1 MDIFIFKWFNRR
13 GWIFVLSI
21 FLTLNVFAL
30 HENEEVHQ
38 NKVQLTGQV
47 LDQAGPLPGVNVSVK
62 GSETGVITD
71 VDGNFVIAVTDPD
84 HCTLVFQYMGYEKQ
98 EVLVGDRRVFR
109 ITLKESTQAIEEVT
123 IVAFG
128 KQKKESVV
136 GSITTIS
143 PKELKRPTSNLTQTL
158 AGNIAGIIGYQTS
171 GEPGKDNANFFVRG
185 VTSFARDA
193 SNPLILID
201 GIELTATDLARL
213 QPDDIQSFSVMKDA
227 TATALYGA
235 RGANGVILVTTKE
248 GKVGPAKID
257 VRVENSF
264 SMPTKDI
271 EIADPITYMKM
282 YNEAIQ
288 TRYRGGSSS
297 ALETIY
303 SQEKIDNTI
312 AGVDPVYYPCVDWQG
327 ALLKDV
333 TTTQRAN
340 LSVSGGGGVARYYV
354 SASINHDNGIFKVD
368 KRNNFNNNINNNSY
382 TLRSNVNIDLT
393 KTTEFIVRLSGVFDD
408 YSGPVNG
415 GADLYNQILHANPVL
430 FQPYY
435 TPDEEH
441 RYVKHIMFGNAEE
454 GGYNNPY
461 ARMVSGYKD
470 LSRSQMQA
478 TVELHQDFGF
488 LTPGL
493 SGRAMFN
500 VSRESQFSVSRA
512 FTPFYYKTTLRN
524 SQTGAYGYELINE
537 NGTEYLGYS
546 EGDKVTQSTYYFEG
560 ALNYNR
566 TFAEK
571 HGVSGM
577 LVFTARNMLQA
588 NTGSL
593 QLSLPHRNVSL
604 SGRATYSWSNRYFGE
619 FNFGYNASER
629 FHKSHR
635 WGFFPSVG
643 AAWMVSNEKFWESL
657 KPVFSKLK
665 LRYSWGKVGNDQ
677 IGSANDRFFYLS
689 EVDMN
694 NGYRSATFGEN
705 MGVTY
710 GGIYIN
716 RFANPD
722 IGWEVSTKNN
732 YAIEMGFFHDKLNII
747 AEYFTEYRDH
757 ILMDRASVPST
768 MGLPAIP
775 GIHANIPKAN
785 LGAASGRGVD
795 ISLEYQQSF
804 NKDFWA
810 SARANYTFARSKYEV
825 YEEPAY
831 KYEWL
836 YRTGRY
842 VNQRYGYI
850 AERLFADDEEVANSP
865 RQELGNEPVRG
876 GDIKYTDINRDGVI
890 NGDDIVPFEST
901 SIPEVVYGFGFSLG
915 YKNFDLSAFFQGQ
928 TNVAFNI
935 DATNTTPFYGQTQML
950 QAYADSHWSEDNQDM
965 YALYPR
971 LSAFAHPNNVV
982 GSTWWERDGTF
993 LRLKTLEF
1001 GYTLPEK
1008 LGLRNKLRIA
1018 NCRFYVN
1025 GMNLLLFSKFKLW
1038 DVEMGGSGIGYPL
1051 QRVFNIGLNITF
1063 N

>member
-1 MDIFIFKWFNRR
+1 MYAFTFNKFFDRR
-13 GWIFVLSI
+13 IWTLIGFVFFFLELSASDGNNG
-21 FLTLNVFAL
+21 TLESL
-30 HENEEVHQ
+30 Q
-38 NKVQLTGQV
+38 NKIQITGTV
-47 LDQAGPLPGVNVSVK
+47 NDPSGPLPGVNVSIK
-62 GSETGVITD
+62 GTTTGVITD
-71 VDGNFVIAVTDPD
+71 VEGNFTIGITDPE

-98 EVLVGDRRVFR
+98 EVLVGDRRVLR
-109 ITLKESTQAIEEVT
+109 ITMKETAQALEEVT

-143 PKELKRPTSNLTQTL
+143 PKQLKRPSSNLTQSL
-158 AGNIAGIIGYQTS
+158 AGNLAGIIAYQTS
-171 GEPGKDNANFFVRG
+171 GEPGQDNANFFVRG
-185 VTSFARDA
+185 ITSFAPDA

-201 GIELTATDLARL
+201 GIELTPTDLARL
-213 QPDDIQSFSVMKDA
+213 QPDDIESFSVMKDA

-248 GKVGPAKID
+248 GKVGPARID
-257 VRVENSF
+257 VRIENSF

-271 EIADPITYMKM
+271 DYADPITFMRM
-282 YNEAIQ
+282 YNEAVQ
-288 TRYRGGSSS
+288 TRFRGGSSA
-297 ALETIY
+297 ALETMY

-312 AGVDPVYYPCVDWQG
+312 AGIDPVYYPSVDWQD
-327 ALLKDV
+327 ALLRNF

-354 SASINHDNGIFKVD
+354 SASINHDNGMFNID

-382 TLRSNVNIDLT
+382 TLRSNINIDVT
-393 KTTEFIVRLSGVFDD
+393 KSTEMIVRLSGVFDD
-408 YSGPVNG
+408 YSGPVTG
-415 GADLYNQILHANPVL
+415 GTDMYNLITHSNPVL

-435 TPDEEH
+435 EPDAEH
-441 RYVKHIMFGNAEE
+441 VFVKHTMYGNANTGE
-454 GGYNNPY
+454 YTNPY
-461 ARMVSGYKD
+461 AELTKGYKE

-478 TVELHQDFGF
+478 TIEAHQDFNF
-488 LTPGL
+488 ITPGL
-493 SGRAMFN
+493 TGRAMFN
-500 VSRESQFSVSRA
+500 VSRLSQFSVTRS
-512 FTPFYYKTTLRN
+512 FTPFFYKTTLRN
-524 SQTGAYGYELINE
+524 SQTGEYGYQLINE

-560 ALNYNR
+560 ALNYDR

-571 HGVSGM
+571 HSVSGL
-577 LVFTARNMLQA
+577 LVFQMRNELNA

-593 QLSLPHRNVSL
+593 QLSLPHRNVGL
-604 SGRATYSWSNRYFGE
+604 SGRATYSWDRRYFAE

-635 WGFFPSVG
+635 WGFFPSFG
-643 AAWMVSNEKFWESL
+643 GAWMVSNEKFWENI
-657 KPVFSKLK
+657 KPIVSTLK

-677 IGSANDRFFYLS
+677 IGSSTDRFFYMS
-689 EVDMN
+689 EVNMN
-694 NGYRSATFGEN
+694 DDKKKATFGEEFN
-705 MGVTY
+705 YTLN
-710 GGIYIN
+710 GISTSRY
-716 RFANPD
+716 ANAD
-722 IGWEVSTKNN
+722 IGWEISTKNN
-732 YAIEMGFFHDKLNII
+732 YAIELGFFEDKLNII
-747 AEYFTEYRDH
+747 AEYFTEYRDN
-757 ILMDRASVPST
+757 ILMDRASVPTT
-768 MGLPAIP
+768 MGLAVT
-775 GIHANIPKAN
+775 PKAN
-785 LGAASGRGVD
+785 LGAASGKGVD

-810 SARANYTFARSKYEV
+810 SARGNYTFARSKYEV

-865 RQELGNEPVRG
+865 RQDVGNEIVRG

-890 NGDDIVPFEST
+890 NADDIVPFGTT
-901 SIPEVVYGFGFSLG
+901 SVPEVVYGFGFSVG

-935 DATNTTPFYGQTQML
+935 DATGTAPFNNQTQLL
-950 QAYADSHWSEDNQDM
+950 QAYADSHWSEDNQNM

-971 LSAFAHPNNVV
+971 LSATAHPNNVA

-1001 GYTLPEK
+1001 GYTLPDK
-1008 LGLRNKLRIA
+1008 WKWQKNLRLA
-1018 NCRFYVN
+1018 TCRFYVN
-1025 GMNLLLFSKFKLW
+1025 GSNLLLFSKFKLW
-1038 DVEMGGSGIGYPL
+1038 DVEMLGNGLGYPL

>member
-1 MDIFIFKWFNRR
+1 MNIFIFKWCSRR
-13 GWIFVLSI
+13 KLLFILAT
-21 FLTLNVFAL
+21 FLVEICAL
-30 HENEEVHQ
+30 GGNDESLEMPPI
-38 NKVQLTGQV
+38 KVQITGQV
-47 LDQAGPLPGVNVSVK
+47 SDHAGPLPGVNVSVK
-62 GSETGVITD
+62 GTDVGVITD
-71 VDGNFVIAVTDPD
+71 VEGSFVIAVNNPND
-84 HCTLVFQYMGYEKQ
+84 CTLVFQYLGYEKQ
-98 EVLVGDRRVFR
+98 EVLIGDRRVFR
-109 ITLKESTQAIEEVT
+109 ITLKETAQAIDEVT

-143 PKELKRPTSNLTQTL
+143 PKDLKRPTSNLTQTL

-185 VTSFARDA
+185 VTSFAPDA

-201 GIELTATDLARL
+201 GIELTSTDLARL
-213 QPDDIQSFSVMKDA
+213 QPDDIESFSVMKDA

-235 RGANGVILVTTKE
+235 RGANGVILVTTKQ
-248 GKVGPAKID
+248 GKVGSAKIN

-271 EIADPITYMKM
+271 EIADPITYMRM

-288 TRYRGGSSS
+288 TRYRGGSVS

-312 AGVDPVYYPCVDWQG
+312 AGIDPIYYPCVDWQKT
-327 ALLKDV
+327 LLRDF
-333 TTTQRAN
+333 TMNQRAN

-354 SASINHDNGIFKVD
+354 SASINHDNGMFKVD

-382 TLRSNVNIDLT
+382 TLRSNVNIDVT

-415 GADLYNQILHANPVL
+415 GADLYNKILHANPVL

-435 TPDEEH
+435 EPDEEH
-441 RYVKHIMFGNAEE
+441 VYVKHTMFGNSDQ
-454 GGYNNPY
+454 GQYNNPY
-461 ARMVSGYKD
+461 AQMVSGYKN

-478 TVELHQDFGF
+478 TVELHQNFGF
-488 LTPGL
+488 LIPGL

-500 VSRESQFSVSRA
+500 VSREAQFSVSRA
-512 FTPFYYKTTLRN
+512 FTPFYYETTLRDP
-524 SQTGAYGYELINE
+524 QTGEYGYDLINE
-537 NGTEYLGYS
+537 NGTEYLGYG
-546 EGDKVTQSTYYFEG
+546 EGDKVTKSTYYFEG

-571 HGVSGM
+571 HGISGM

-643 AAWMVSNEKFWESL
+643 AAWMVSNEKFWEPL

-677 IGSANDRFFYLS
+677 IGSASDRFFYMS
-689 EVDMN
+689 EVNMN
-694 NGYRSATFGEN
+694 NDGRGMTFGEKFN
-705 MGVTY
+705 Y
-710 GGIYIN
+710 RLPGISVN
-716 RFANPD
+716 RYANPD

-732 YAIEMGFFHDKLNII
+732 YAIEMGIWDDRLNII
-747 AEYFTEYRDH
+747 AEYFTEYRDN
-757 ILMDRASVPST
+757 ILMGRASIPST
-768 MGLPAIP
+768 MGLSA
-775 GIHANIPKAN
+775 GVQAN
-785 LGAASGRGVD
+785 LGAASSKGVD
-795 ISLEYQQSF
+795 VSLEYQQSF
-804 NKDFWA
+804 DNNFWA

-825 YEEPAY
+825 FEEPTY
-831 KYEWL
+831 KYEWR

-842 VNQRYGYI
+842 INQRYGYI
-850 AERLFADDEEVANSP
+850 AERLFIDDEEVANSP
-865 RQELGNEPVRG
+865 RQELGNEIVRG
-876 GDIKYTDINRDGVI
+876 GDIKYTDINGDGVI

-901 SIPEVVYGFGFSLG
+901 SMPEVVYGFGFSLG

-935 DATNTTPFYGQTQML
+935 DASSTTPFNNQTQLL
-950 QAYADSHWSEDNQDM
+950 QVYADSHWSEDNQNV

-971 LSAFAHPNNVV
+971 FSTYVHPNNAV

-1001 GYTLPEK
+1001 GYTLPK
-1008 LGLRNKLRIA
+1008 KWALQKKLRID